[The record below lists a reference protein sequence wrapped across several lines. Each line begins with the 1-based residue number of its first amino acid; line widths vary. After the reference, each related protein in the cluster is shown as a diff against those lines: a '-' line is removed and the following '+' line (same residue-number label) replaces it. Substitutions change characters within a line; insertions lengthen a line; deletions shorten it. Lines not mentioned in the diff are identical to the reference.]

1 MLENLIS
8 SILSNPLYIII
19 AGIALVII
27 LFLLIKK
34 LFKFL
39 LYACILFIAFLAY
52 VHYTYGSV
60 KETIKNAK
68 EKGVEIIK
76 EGSEKIN
83 K

>member
-1 MLENLIS
+1 MENLLNI
-8 SILSNPLYIII
+8 ILSNSVYMII
-19 AGIALVII
+19 AGIALLII

-52 VHYTYGSV
+52 VHYTGGSV

-68 EKGVEIIK
+68 DKGEEIIK

-83 K
+83 N

>member
-1 MLENLIS
+1 MENLLNI
-8 SILSNPLYIII
+8 ILSNSLYMII

-52 VHYTYGSV
+52 VHYTGGSV

-68 EKGVEIIK
+68 DKGEEIIK
-76 EGSEKIN
+76 ESSEKIN

>member
-1 MLENLIS
+1 MENLMS
-8 SILSNPLYIII
+8 TILSSPVYMII

-39 LYACILFIAFLAY
+39 LYACIIFIAFLAY
-52 VHYTYGSV
+52 VHYTGGSV

-68 EKGVEIIK
+68 DKGEEIIK
-76 EGSEKIN
+76 ESSEKIN

>member
-1 MLENLIS
+1 MQNLINN
-8 SILSNPLYIII
+8 ILSNPTYLVI
-19 AGIALVII
+19 AGIAIVII

-34 LFKFL
+34 LFKFFI
-39 LYACILFIAFLAY
+39 YACVIFIAFLVY
-52 VHYTYGSV
+52 VHFTGGNV

-68 EKGVEIIK
+68 EKGEEIIK

>member
-1 MLENLIS
+1 MENLLNI
-8 SILSNPLYIII
+8 ILSNSLYMII

-39 LYACILFIAFLAY
+39 LYACIIFIAFLAY
-52 VHYTYGSV
+52 VHYTGGSV

-68 EKGVEIIK
+68 DKGEEIIK
-76 EGSEKIN
+76 ESSEKIN

>member
-1 MLENLIS
+1 MENLLNI
-8 SILSNPLYIII
+8 ILSNSVYMII

-52 VHYTYGSV
+52 VHYTGGSV

-68 EKGVEIIK
+68 EKGEEIIK

>member
-1 MLENLIS
+1 MEKLLNI
-8 SILSNPLYIII
+8 ILSNHLYIII
-19 AGIALVII
+19 AGIAIVII
-27 LFLLIKK
+27 IFLLIKK
-34 LFKFL
+34 LFKFF
-39 LYACILFIAFLAY
+39 LYASILFIAFLAY
-52 VHYTYGSV
+52 VHYTGGSV

>member
-1 MLENLIS
+1 MENLLNI
-8 SILSNPLYIII
+8 ILSNSVYMII

-39 LYACILFIAFLAY
+39 LYACILFIAFLVY
-52 VHYTYGSV
+52 VHYTGGSV

-68 EKGVEIIK
+68 DKGEEIIK

>member
-1 MLENLIS
+1 MENLLNI
-8 SILSNPLYIII
+8 ILSNSVYMII

-52 VHYTYGSV
+52 VHYTGGSV

-68 EKGVEIIK
+68 DKGEEIIK
-76 EGSEKIN
+76 ESSEKIN

>member
-1 MLENLIS
+1 MENLLNI
-8 SILSNPLYIII
+8 ILSNSHYMII

-39 LYACILFIAFLAY
+39 LYACIIFITFLAY
-52 VHYTYGSV
+52 VHYTGGSV

>member
-1 MLENLIS
+1 MENLMS
-8 SILSNPLYIII
+8 TILSSPVYMII

-34 LFKFL
+34 LFKFF
-39 LYACILFIAFLAY
+39 LYACIIFIAFLSY
-52 VHYTYGSV
+52 VHYTGGSV

>member
-1 MLENLIS
+1 M
-8 SILSNPLYIII
+8 IIG
-19 AGIALVII
+19 GIALVII

-39 LYACILFIAFLAY
+39 LYSCILFITFLAY
-52 VHYTYGSV
+52 VHYTGGSV

-68 EKGVEIIK
+68 EKGEEIIK

>member
-1 MLENLIS
+1 MS
-8 SILSNPLYIII
+8 TILSSPVYMII

-27 LFLLIKK
+27 LFLIIKK

-39 LYACILFIAFLAY
+39 LYACIIFIAFLAY
-52 VHYTYGSV
+52 VHYTGGSV

-68 EKGVEIIK
+68 DKGEEIIK
-76 EGSEKIN
+76 ESSEKIN

>member
-1 MLENLIS
+1 MENLLNI
-8 SILSNPLYIII
+8 ILSNSVYMII

-52 VHYTYGSV
+52 VHYTGGSV

-68 EKGVEIIK
+68 DKGEEIIK

-83 K
+83 N

>member
-1 MLENLIS
+1 MENLLNI
-8 SILSNPLYIII
+8 ILSNSLYMII

-52 VHYTYGSV
+52 VHYTGGSV
-60 KETIKNAK
+60 KETIKN
-68 EKGVEIIK
+68 G
-76 EGSEKIN
+76 
-83 K
+83 

>member
-1 MLENLIS
+1 MENLLNL
-8 SILSNPLYIII
+8 ILSNSVYMII
-19 AGIALVII
+19 AGIALVVI

-52 VHYTYGSV
+52 VHYTFGSA

-68 EKGVEIIK
+68 DKGEKIIK
-76 EGSEKIN
+76 
-83 K
+83 

>member
-1 MLENLIS
+1 MS
-8 SILSNPLYIII
+8 TILSSPVYMII

-52 VHYTYGSV
+52 VHYTGGNV

>member
-1 MLENLIS
+1 MENLLNI
-8 SILSNPLYIII
+8 ILSNSHYMII

-52 VHYTYGSV
+52 VHYTCGSV